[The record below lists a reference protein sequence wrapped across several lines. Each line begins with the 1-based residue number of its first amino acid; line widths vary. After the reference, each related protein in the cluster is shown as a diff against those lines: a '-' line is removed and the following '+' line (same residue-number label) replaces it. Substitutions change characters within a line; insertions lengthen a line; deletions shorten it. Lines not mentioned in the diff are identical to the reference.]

1 MRVIFDFTTKRY
13 KSSLKAVMLC
23 HIDGEVKLEMSDGIV
38 LKLIVKWKGLQT
50 APPLSSLFDI
60 FNKF

>member
-1 MRVIFDFTTKRY
+1 VLPESCNAFREDY
-13 KSSLKAVMLC
+13 GAVMLC

-38 LKLIVKWKGLQT
+38 FKLIVKWKGLQT

-60 FNKF
+60 FNMF